1 MAGLRAR
8 QHSGPRAAVTLRR
21 SSTHLAA
28 AAALLLAHV
37 VAHVAPLVAQQ
48 RAAGPASPPAPT
60 AAIRDSV
67 AAVFRQPA
75 YARSLKEST
84 WNRALTWLGE
94 LFQRMFEAVH
104 GSRVVYWTTV
114 SLLTLLVVAVV
125 ARAAY
130 LGYLRRDLGATGRGG
145 RSGGPSH
152 GGRDPWVLAQELAA
166 AGNYTD
172 AAHALYRA
180 LLEALARRERVRL
193 HPSKTVGDYVR
204 DLRQRSSSL
213 FVRFRDF
220 ARSYETV
227 VYGVGHCDRERYERL
242 HALAAPIVQAG
253 PEALRG

>member
-1 MAGLRAR
+1 MVWAGLRAR
-8 QHSGPRAAVTLRR
+8 RRSDRRAAVPLRR
-21 SSTHLAA
+21 IPTRLAP
-28 AAALLLAHV
+28 AAALLLAS
-37 VAHVAPLVAQQ
+37 AARLAAQQ
-48 RAAGPASPPAPT
+48 PAGAPV

-67 AAVFRQPA
+67 SAVFRQPA

-84 WNRALTWLGE
+84 WDRFVSWLGE
-94 LFQRMFEAVH
+94 WIRSLFEAIH
-104 GSRVVYWTTV
+104 GSRVVYWTTIGLFTV
-114 SLLTLLVVAVV
+114 LIAAVLG
-125 ARAAY
+125 RAAY
-130 LGYLRRDLGATGRGG
+130 LGYLQREQSAQDHGFRTRGTS
-145 RSGGPSH
+145 R
-152 GGRDPWVLAQELAA
+152 GGRDPWVLAQELAG

-213 FVRFRDF
+213 FTRFRDF

-242 HALAAPIVQAG
+242 HALAAPIVQGGA
-253 PEALRG
+253 EVQRG